1 MTPFPRKLNSALLP
15 GAALCWLAMLVG
27 AVLRA
32 SPELAQQWGTVPD
45 GALLGA
51 HAGMTLFLFLH
62 ERNHL
67 SRLRGTEFVALLRRL
82 MMGAGLLAAAGAVVH
97 FAAQALGLIPVAS
110 NTVPLNVLYVVNI
123 GVTTF
128 FLARAYNTWRSLV
141 FFRATHTTRQRWYW
155 FELLLGIALVLR
167 LFIPGN
173 ALVYLAVP
181 LLGLAILGVYL
192 GSHQQW
198 VAYISRKHRWAAV
211 GLQLMALVVCVL
223 LMVYFLSTQ
232 QDTTLVAPF
241 GQRAFL
247 LLMTAFSAFY
257 SFVGL
262 MVTFVTLP
270 TATVF
275 EQKREEILSMQ
286 RLAQFIQKGQSE
298 QEVYSLLFDSA
309 VQTVDA
315 DAAWLDLHE
324 ATANP
329 ALSHRIDATTSRR
342 ICDLLTDYNI
352 GHIDYLNNDLPNSA
366 GFRALNLPYGS
377 LIVMPLRTSQSHVGT
392 LYLLKHNTQGFD
404 RENLGLLQTFT
415 GQTVVRIENLR
426 LMEESLHNELV
437 KEELKIASLV
447 QESLIPKVLPA
458 DSWFEIRW
466 HSQAAREVGGDFYD
480 FLQLSASRIAI
491 IIGDVS
497 GKGTTAAF
505 HVAQLK
511 GIFHTLMLLDQPE
524 KGQPLQPSKF
534 MTMANQALSHC
545 LERSSFITASFYIID
560 YKERGFA
567 FARAGHC
574 HTLYYNAVTEETFY
588 FQTAGLGL
596 GILRDASYEKRIKNM
611 YYDYNPG
618 DVMVMYTDGIVEARD
633 VNGEEYGEDRLRELL
648 GRTFYLDAEEIK
660 QAIVD
665 DVEQFSHGLPPH
677 DDQTL
682 LIVKFKSTQP
692 EVLA

>member
-1 MTPFPRKLNSALLP
+1 MS
-15 GAALCWLAMLVG
+15 G
-27 AVLRA
+27 AVLSWLVLLACAILRTR
-32 SPELAQQWGTVPD
+32 PELAVRWGTPPD
-45 GALLGA
+45 WLL
-51 HAGMTLFLFLH
+51 TLAQTGLVICLFLH
-62 ERNHL
+62 ERNHP
-67 SRLRGTEFVALLRRL
+67 SRLRGTEFVGLLRRL
-82 MMGAGLLAAAGAVVH
+82 MQGVGLLAALGAGLHLVLYRAGGNSP
-97 FAAQALGLIPVAS
+97 LL
-110 NTVPLNVLYVVNI
+110 LNVLYVVNV
-123 GVTTF
+123 GLSLY
-128 FLARAYNTWRSLV
+128 FLAQASNTWRSLV
-141 FFRATHTTRQRWYW
+141 FFRASHITRQRWHW
-155 FELLLGIALVLR
+155 FELLLGCALLGYLLAPGGLLRLLSVPLVL
-167 LFIPGN
+167 
-173 ALVYLAVP
+173 
-181 LLGLAILGVYL
+181 LAIVGVYL

-198 VAYISRKHRWAAV
+198 VAYLNHRQRWSVV
-211 GLQLMALVVCVL
+211 GLQLSALVCCAL
-223 LMVYFLSTQ
+223 LAVYLFVVQ
-232 QDTTLVAPF
+232 QDPALAAPA

-247 LLMTAFSAFY
+247 LLMAGFAAFY
-257 SFVGL
+257 SLTGL
-262 MVTFVTLP
+262 LVTFVTLP
-270 TATVF
+270 TATIF

-286 RLAQFIQKGQSE
+286 RLAQLIQKGQSE
-298 QEVYSLLFDSA
+298 QEVYTLLFDSA
-309 VQTVDA
+309 VQTVEA

-324 ATANP
+324 TNVSP
-329 ALSHRIDATTSRR
+329 ALSHRIDAATCRR
-342 ICDLLTDYNI
+342 ICALLGDYNI
-352 GHIDYLNNDLPNSA
+352 GHIEYLNNELSNSA
-366 GFRALNLPYGS
+366 GFRALDLPYGS
-377 LIVMPLRTSQSHVGT
+377 LIVLPLRTSQSHFATV
-392 LYLLKHNTQGFD
+392 YLLKHNTQGFD

-426 LMEESLHNELV
+426 LMEEALHNEVV
-437 KEELKIASLV
+437 KEELKIASLI

-466 HSQAAREVGGDFYD
+466 HSKAAREVGGDFYD

-633 VNGEEYGEDRLRELL
+633 AAGEEYGEDRLRDLL
-648 GRTFYLDAEEIK
+648 GRTFYLEAEEIK

-682 LIVKFKSTQP
+682 LIIKFKSTQP
-692 EVLA
+692 TVLA